1 MVNEEET
8 LERPFYEEFKDS
20 DRKNVHLVSRLVAIF
35 LLVSADYGSKALV
48 QASMPPGGSISIIGN
63 VLRLTYI
70 QNYSGFAW
78 FVPEM
83 PGWVQ
88 IGFQAFLFF
97 LAIVAFPVY
106 LFYVK
111 TRRQTLRTDVAFVCL
126 VASFLGHSVVDV
138 FFPYTVDFLQVFHS
152 PSANFAD
159 LCSYVGIAA
168 LLIEMAQ
175 SGSQEKHAW
184 KGLHQFLVNGRKTR
198 REFID
203 FIRKGFK

>member
-1 MVNEEET
+1 MVTEKET
-8 LERPFYEEFKDS
+8 LERTFHNDFMDC

-48 QASMPPGGSISIIGN
+48 QASMPPGGSIAFIGN
-63 VLRLTYI
+63 ILRLTYI
-70 QNYSGFAW
+70 QNYSGFSW

-88 IGFQAFLFF
+88 IGFQAFLFL

-111 TRRQTLRTDVAFVCL
+111 TLRQTLWTDVAFVCL
-126 VASFLGHSVVDV
+126 VASFLGHSAIDL
-138 FFPYTVDFLQVFHS
+138 FFPYTVDFLQVLHS

-159 LCSYVGIAA
+159 LCSYVGIGA
-168 LLIEMAQ
+168 LLIEMVQ
-175 SGSQEKHAW
+175 SGSQKKPAW
-184 KGLHQFLVNGRKTR
+184 KSLHQFLDNARKTR
-198 REFID
+198 REFFD